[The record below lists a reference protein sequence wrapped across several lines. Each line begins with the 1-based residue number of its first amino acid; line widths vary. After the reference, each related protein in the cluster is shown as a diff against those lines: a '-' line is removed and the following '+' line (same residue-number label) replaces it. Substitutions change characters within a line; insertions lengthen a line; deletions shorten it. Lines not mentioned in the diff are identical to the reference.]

1 MNEIAPDKFYEN
13 GDGEADDNTAENPDA
28 GFESGSLNSAE
39 FESLDINNSYL
50 YATTPPNHRAQIR
63 VKGKEKSFRAK
74 VVHVTKLAIEKQEQ
88 ESSRKA
94 SIPLRFLELGNEDMS
109 DSDLIGDAS
118 VSPSTNDINSR
129 RKKETQRRNVDRS
142 LKTGLNP
149 YSETE
154 LSGAA
159 AESMTVDT
167 ASRFQCV
174 HQTLATKRVAD
185 NTVPFKFKMPTMHLS
200 PSFMGLKIPKD
211 RFDFHHTFTMLISLG
226 NASQKKDISDKYLR
240 QRSSEQELWRSDLS
254 DMIWL
259 ELQARLNGRSVEDQD
274 SVLGAARRGIGK
286 TLQRILD
293 FRIASPAGECDS
305 AATCSSSE
313 YSEEMLKWCQVS
325 CVRCGACLR
334 EAILAQAAA
343 LKEITALLQ
352 ELEAAES
359 LFPTQKALAKEHTV
373 YTTLQFQQQL
383 GTLCL
388 WQNITVD
395 IARKLLLVAK
405 IISIESVEGTPWS
418 CVDLVVL
425 ERMAKIMQEQPT
437 DCEEDIDEEEEDNDD
452 DEAEAE
458 EDAEEEGQQSNS
470 GELSVGASKKRVCF
484 NDNATEMGH
493 QVGSNSNSHA
503 SNSSVNRSSISSRSS
518 STENVSLTSLYRQH
532 VDRTL
537 KKTGLKKLRLRLK
550 ELLNP
555 TLQRTRLVLLK
566 PKEVAEPAQVS
577 FMLITHKFLCRC

>member
-1 MNEIAPDKFYEN
+1 M
-13 GDGEADDNTAENPDA
+13 AEYPDA
-28 GFESGSLNSAE
+28 GFESLSLNSAE
-39 FESLDINNSYL
+39 FESLEINNPYL

-74 VVHVTKLAIEKQEQ
+74 VFHATKLATEKQEQ

-109 DSDLIGDAS
+109 DSDLIGGDAS

-142 LKTGLNP
+142 LKMGLNP

-154 LSGAA
+154 PSGAAA

-185 NTVPFKFKMPTMHLS
+185 NVPFKFKMPTMHLS
-200 PSFMGLKIPKD
+200 PSFTGLKIPKD

-226 NASQKKDISDKYLR
+226 NTSQKKDISDKYLR
-240 QRSSEQELWRSDLS
+240 QRSSEQELWWRSNLS

-274 SVLGAARRGIGK
+274 RLLGAARQGIGK

-293 FRIASPAGECDS
+293 FRIASPAGDDGV
-305 AATCSSSE
+305 TCFRSE
-313 YSEEMLKWCQVS
+313 YSEEMLKWCQMS
-325 CVRCGACLR
+325 CVRCGTCLR

-359 LFPTQKALAKEHTV
+359 LFPTQKALALSKEHAV
-373 YTTLQFQQQL
+373 YTTPEFQQQL

-388 WQNITVD
+388 WQNITID
-395 IARKLLLVAK
+395 IVRKLLLVAK
-405 IISIESVEGTPWS
+405 IISIDLVESTPWS

-437 DCEEDIDEEEEDNDD
+437 DCEEDISEKEEDNDD
-452 DEAEAE
+452 VDDEDEAEAE

-470 GELSVGASKKRVCF
+470 GELSVGAWK
-484 NDNATEMGH
+484 H
-493 QVGSNSNSHA
+493 Q
-503 SNSSVNRSSISSRSS
+503 
-518 STENVSLTSLYRQH
+518 
-532 VDRTL
+532 
-537 KKTGLKKLRLRLK
+537 
-550 ELLNP
+550 
-555 TLQRTRLVLLK
+555 
-566 PKEVAEPAQVS
+566 
-577 FMLITHKFLCRC
+577 